1 MPADIVLEH
10 VRVHFW
16 PALLARRRRIGL
28 YLVFTT
34 LFVPLAGLRAVR
46 ADDDMEARRLQI
58 SKMSPAEQ
66 QELLRKQE
74 RFSALPLAEQDRLR
88 ALQTAVDADE
98 HSQKLHEI
106 LVHYHEWLKTL
117 TPAQRAELADSPPEE
132 RVKQIKRL
140 KMQQY
145 IARQQ
150 QHLSELLTSE
160 DFREILRWT
169 EGVVWAHRE
178 PLYAEM
184 PASRRE
190 TMQKLDVPQQR
201 RALMA
206 YAFERSRRGSGSNSM
221 SIVTDKDIAKLS
233 EKLSDP
239 AKAEL
244 AQAPDLQAQR
254 RMLRGWMGM
263 AMHRLETWQAAR
275 RLAPLVGEDLVQ
287 FFQHDL
293 KQQHRDHLL
302 KMPQEQMREELRR
315 MYLEHQKADI
325 GLSALDDPSRF
336 DRNAPDR
343 GPGGFRRPGRPP
355 KGAESGSPADTPA
368 GAKP

>member
-1 MPADIVLEH
+1 MRASNARNYTRFRFPLD
-10 VRVHFW
+10 
-16 PALLARRRRIGL
+16 LLARRRRITIGL
-28 YLVFTT
+28 FGTVFLALVG
-34 LFVPLAGLRAVR
+34 VRAVR

-58 SKMSPAEQ
+58 SKMSPTEQ

-74 RFSALPLAEQDRLR
+74 RFLALPPAEQDRLR
-88 ALQTAVDADE
+88 ALQTAVDADA

-132 RVKQIKRL
+132 RVIQIKRL
-140 KMQQY
+140 KMQQH
-145 IARQQ
+145 IAAQQ
-150 QHLSELLTSE
+150 QHLAELLTSE

-178 PLYAEM
+178 PLFAEM
-184 PASRRE
+184 PANRRE

-206 YAFERSRRGSGSNSM
+206 YAFERTRRGSGSSSM
-221 SIVTDKDIAKLS
+221 SIVSEKDIAKLS
-233 EKLSDP
+233 EKLSDQ

-244 AQAPDLQAQR
+244 AQATDLQAQR
-254 RMLRGWMGM
+254 RMLGGWMRM

-293 KQQHRDHLL
+293 KQQQREHLL

-315 MYLEHQKADI
+315 MYLEHQRADI
-325 GLSALDDPSRF
+325 GFSALDDPSRF
-336 DRNAPDR
+336 DRNAPER
-343 GPGGFRRPGRPP
+343 GPGGFRGRPGRPP
-355 KGAESGSPADTPA
+355 KGAEPGLPADAP
-368 GAKP
+368 AKP